1 MSKADTGKERRIL
14 SIYTELVNGKVINKA
29 EMAEKYGVD
38 ARSIQRDLADI
49 RSFIEESTI
58 ETGIENDL
66 IYDAKQKGFRLE
78 QINKMKF
85 TNDEVLAICK
95 ILLDS
100 RAFRKDDMNAI
111 LDKLMDCCVPKK
123 NQKMVNDLISNEK
136 YHYVPPRHNKH
147 FINAM
152 WDIGQAIRDCKMIE
166 ITYKRL
172 KGKKTVKRRI
182 KPLGI
187 MFSEYYFYLTA
198 FIDEEETKKD
208 FDVINDSYPTIYRID
223 RIAKYVVL
231 DEKFHQP
238 YISRFEEGE
247 FRKRIQFMY
256 GGKLQKVKFKYSGTD
271 VDAVLDRLPTAKII
285 NEENGG
291 YVIVAEVFG
300 KGIDMWLRSQSD
312 YVSDVNIT

>member
-58 ETGIENDL
+58 ETGVENDL

-78 QINKMKF
+78 QTNKMKF

-100 RAFRKDDMNAI
+100 RAFRKDDMNVI

-147 FINAM
+147 FLDVMWGLGTAIN
-152 WDIGQAIRDCKMIE
+152 E
-166 ITYKRL
+166 KRL
-172 KGKKTVKRRI
+172 IKFDYMGLEGHSVKHRVLE
-182 KPLGI
+182 PYAI
-187 MFSEYYFYLTA
+187 MFSEYYFYLVGSLH
-198 FIDEEETKKD
+198 D
-208 FDVINDSYPTIYRID
+208 FDKSKFSEPDDIFPTIYRID
-223 RIAKYVVL
+223 KMKKVEFT
-231 DEKFHQP
+231 DEHFIVP
-238 YISRFEEGE
+238 YRTRFEEGE

-256 GGKLQKVKFKYSGTD
+256 GGKLRRIKFEYTGKSPE
-271 VDAVLDRLPTAKII
+271 AVLDRLPTAKII
-285 NEENGG
+285 SEEDGK
-291 YVIVAEVFG
+291 YVFSAEVFG
-300 KGIDMWLRSQSD
+300 SGIDMWLRSQGD
-312 YVSDVNIT
+312 LVKTIC